1 MKTYLSKLFY
11 FLGDL
16 VFHLLHNNIT
26 SIVFY
31 PIYRRLMLISISL
44 DKNNIVWEN
53 EVDKEEMRIALLVKL
68 NNENKLRYKKGK
80 S

>member
-1 MKTYLSKLFY
+1 MKTYLSIVFY

-16 VFHLLHNNIT
+16 VSHLLHYNIT

-44 DKNNIVWEN
+44 DKNNIVWQN
-53 EVDKEEMRIALLVKL
+53 EANKKTKKKDLIAKL
-68 NNENKLRYKKGK
+68 KKYK
-80 S
+80 

>member
-1 MKTYLSKLFY
+1 MKTYLSVVFY

-16 VFHLLHNNIT
+16 VSHLLHYNIT

-44 DKNNIVWEN
+44 DKNNIVWQN
-53 EVDKEEMRIALLVKL
+53 EVNKKTKKKDLIAKL
-68 NNENKLRYKKGK
+68 KKYK
-80 S
+80 

>member
-1 MKTYLSKLFY
+1 
-11 FLGDL
+11 
-16 VFHLLHNNIT
+16 
-26 SIVFY
+26 
-31 PIYRRLMLISISL
+31 MLISINL

-53 EVDKEEMRIALLVKL
+53 KVDKEEMRIALLVKL

>member
-1 MKTYLSKLFY
+1 MKTYLSKIFY

-16 VFHLLHNNIT
+16 VSYLLYYNII
-26 SIVFY
+26 SIIVY

-44 DKNNIVWEN
+44 DKNNIVWDNSEKKESLRVDLIVKINSEN
-53 EVDKEEMRIALLVKL
+53 IFSNR
-68 NNENKLRYKKGK
+68 KGK